1 MSSGHDPFGPPPGDP
16 FGAPP
21 QAPPVFGGQPATPP
35 GFGTYPGGPY
45 PGGPDQDGYN
55 TLAVLAPVFAV
66 VLPPAG
72 VALGHMALPQIER
85 NHQKG
90 RGAAISGLV
99 IGYLMCVVLIAG
111 GLWWALQPAPPSTS
125 ANSSTQN
132 PVATA
137 PSVATTPSVV
147 TSVAPPSAAPRIK
160 LDLATVAVGTCVEVQ
175 VRSTSRSDALDLYGT
190 DCRHAAGVYV
200 VTARVGGPEQCNT
213 ESATSPPDRSFALC
227 LNRY

>member
-21 QAPPVFGGQPATPP
+21 PPPIFGGSQPPAAP
-35 GFGTYPGGPY
+35 GFGPY
-45 PGGPDQDGYN
+45 PGGSADSGYN
-55 TLAVLAPVFAV
+55 TLAVLSPVFAV

-85 NHQKG
+85 DHQKG

-99 IGYLMCVVLIAG
+99 IGYLMCVVLIAA
-111 GLWWALQPAPPSTS
+111 GLWWAFSPNSSTTT
-125 ANSSTQN
+125 ANSSTST
-132 PVATA
+132 PVVAA
-137 PSVATTPSVV
+137 PSTASAPSVV

-160 LDLATVAVGTCVEVQ
+160 LDLATVAVGTCAEVQ
-175 VRSTSRSDALDLYGT
+175 IRSTSRSDALDLYGT
-190 DCRHAAGVYV
+190 DCRHQPGVYV
-200 VTARVGGPEQCNT
+200 VTARVSGPEQCHT

-227 LNRY
+227 LNLY